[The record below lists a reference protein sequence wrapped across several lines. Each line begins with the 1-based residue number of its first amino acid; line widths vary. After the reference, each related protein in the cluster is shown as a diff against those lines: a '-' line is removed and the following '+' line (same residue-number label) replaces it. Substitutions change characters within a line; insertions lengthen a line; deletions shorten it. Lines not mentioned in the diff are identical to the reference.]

1 MSTNGFGIVASM
13 SPRNDMH
20 IMTQNCHFES
30 YEQLTTEKNN
40 QKCKADILAL
50 AVRRVDQAL

>member
-1 MSTNGFGIVASM
+1 MSINGFSIVASM

-20 IMTQNCHFES
+20 IMTWNCYFES

-40 QKCKADILAL
+40 QKCKASIVV
-50 AVRRVDQAL
+50 VRQVNQAL